1 MVKIL
6 SRWLLVPVF
15 LSAITLTAGAAEWP
29 SQPLQPGAG
38 VMARL
43 MDKTMAYAEQ
53 VAAQASIA
61 VRFAK
66 RTLAGSLDNSFLAQL
81 ELEWPYQVAAFDTD
95 DATEGIAAF
104 RERRPPRFSGR

>member
-1 MVKIL
+1 MDMMYTGRSVGADEARTIG
-6 SRWLLVPVF
+6 LVRRV
-15 LSAITLTAGAAEWP
+15 LDHD
-29 SQPLQPGAG
+29 
-38 VMARL
+38 RL

-81 ELEWPYQVAAFDTD
+81 ELE
-95 DATEGIAAF
+95 
-104 RERRPPRFSGR
+104 